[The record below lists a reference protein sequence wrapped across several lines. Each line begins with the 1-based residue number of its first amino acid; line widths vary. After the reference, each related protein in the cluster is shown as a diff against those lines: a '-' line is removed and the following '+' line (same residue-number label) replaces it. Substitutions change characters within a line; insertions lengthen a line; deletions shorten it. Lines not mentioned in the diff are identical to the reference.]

1 MENIFLPSKIEIN
14 ATKNPNEGILT
25 VEPLYHGYGTTLGN
39 ALRRVLLSSLPG
51 AAVTSFK
58 IKGTTHE
65 FSTIEGIYEDV
76 LEISLNLKELRL
88 KVHSD
93 EPVILKLSKKGEGEI
108 LAKDIAQDSNVEIIN
123 EDLIIA
129 TITDK
134 KKEFD
139 MEITVEKGRGFIT
152 TEKRDETEKLSVG
165 TIAIDAIFTPI
176 KDVGY
181 KVEDTR
187 VGQITDYDKLI
198 VTIETDGTITPEQAI
213 SDSSKLLN
221 DHFALL
227 YKEEPIKEVKVK
239 KTTKAKK

>member
-1 MENIFLPSKIEIN
+1 MENIFLPSKIEIKT
-14 ATKNPNEGILT
+14 TKNPNEGILT

-76 LEISLNLKELRL
+76 LELSLNLKELRL

-93 EPVILKLSKKGEGEI
+93 EPVTLKLTKKGEGDV
-108 LAKDIAQDSNVEIIN
+108 LGKDIAKDSNVEIIN
-123 EDLIIA
+123 GDLKIA

-134 KKEFD
+134 KKELEI
-139 MEITVEKGRGFIT
+139 EITVEKGRGFVT
-152 TEKRDETEKLSVG
+152 TEKRDESEKLPVG

-221 DHFALL
+221 DHFSLL
-227 YKEEPIKEVKVK
+227 YKEEPVKEVKEK
-239 KTTKAKK
+239 KTPKAKK